1 MSSRK
6 WDQARGR
13 YADKMRKRGT
23 PLLVTP
29 EEFQAAAVLLA
40 KARRYGMSDNMIAD
54 QVDVHDSL
62 PSKVR
67 RGKIKTMHRD
77 TFNKVMSLRPAR
89 PPVSHSPRRG
99 KVPSGAKVNST
110 GTVRRMQALRADGFP
125 GHLLGDQLGVTYEA
139 VAQLAKTTRT
149 VVLKSTRDDVA
160 RLYEELSGKTPADFG
175 VPPNIIG
182 KCSTWARRAGYVPR
196 SCWDPDTIDD
206 PAAIPE
212 WTGACG
218 TWIGARAH
226 TREGIPMCPACAPH
240 DLGVTVPGFSAS
252 KLRALRERSGLS
264 RASLGEL
271 VGVNAS
277 TIQYWEEGR
286 SVPER
291 EWKIDKLLSVLD
303 ATFEDVTEEE
313 PSE

>member
-1 MSSRK
+1 MPRGRDRSKEKRQEYLRAVGLAGYVPAGPVQERLRFLHDRRGVTFEVLAERTGVDRETVLMQYRGTNKAGKVIRSCHMATERKVLGARFKPGDGAWFPSVGIRRRLQALAVQGFTAPFLADRLPVADYRILHNTLSGRKSKGLVRAEFADAVIALYDKLHDADPVAEGVLAQASSRC
-6 WDQARGR
+6 RN
-13 YADKMRKRGT
+13 
-23 PLLVTP
+23 
-29 EEFQAAAVLLA
+29 F
-40 KARRYGMSDNMIAD
+40 ARR
-54 QVDVHDSL
+54 
-62 PSKVR
+62 
-67 RGKIKTMHRD
+67 HR
-77 TFNKVMSLRPAR
+77 
-89 PPVSHSPRRG
+89 
-99 KVPSGAKVNST
+99 
-110 GTVRRMQALRADGFP
+110 
-125 GHLLGDQLGVTYEA
+125 
-139 VAQLAKTTRT
+139 
-149 VVLKSTRDDVA
+149 
-160 RLYEELSGKTPADFG
+160 
-175 VPPNIIG
+175 
-182 KCSTWARRAGYVPR
+182 YVPR